1 MTISYQSGRRI
12 QGISSD
18 STAGSTTT
26 GFAQTWAKDPSN
38 SQFEVSGGKINFL
51 DNTSSTGDRTWLDLQ
66 SIIGSAVNT
75 TQWVLRFKFN
85 FSTLTTGSHYYE
97 FDTGLSDT
105 TVNNMTNQNFI
116 GVRVLPND
124 QRNLWRPRTCNGSTT
139 PRQGATANIE
149 QWFSTNTNYYVEIKR
164 TSSSNWSIS
173 LSTTDAYNGDIQD
186 NSYTDA
192 GSSTGLRYFKF
203 GDAVTNSGS
212 GFTMQGVCDV
222 FEFYNG
228 VTTVTPYPPAN
239 AQSSS
244 RFEETDTRKIYY
256 KDDISWKELDG
267 GKIPNYRS
275 ESMYEQFTGDTP

>member
-12 QGISSD
+12 QGE
-18 STAGSTTT
+18 TTDNGAYSQ
-26 GFAQTWAKDPSN
+26 GFSGTWGKDPSG
-38 SQFEVSGGKINFL
+38 SQFEVSNGKINFL
-51 DNTSSTGDRTWLDLQ
+51 DNTSSTGDRTWLDLGA
-66 SIIGSAVNT
+66 SVST
-75 TQWVLRFKFN
+75 TEWVLRFRFS

-124 QRNLWRPRTCNGSTT
+124 QRNLWRPRTCNGSSN
-139 PRQGATANIE
+139 PRSGATANLT
-149 QWFSTNTNYYVEIKR
+149 QSFSTGVDYYAEIKR

-173 LSTTDAYNGDIQD
+173 LSTTNAYDGDIQD